1 MRPNA
6 IQAPVRL
13 SHRYQQCQKVALTE
27 DRCVE
32 GQNSGAG
39 QEISSLS
46 SMMSALLRCCGARVR
61 GCIGVRRVRRL
72 RELVGVCRQKLPR
85 CARALRTARDVV
97 GVHERSKLWRV
108 VMSLPCAFPVGGHK
122 ELSHPLCI
130 DWLRAFASL
139 EPKPLQR
146 ALEGPWTYVRSCGV
160 AVHVDERVHVNER
173 SGSPNMIRN
182 MQPAT
187 ISRL

>member
-6 IQAPVRL
+6 VQAPVRL
-13 SHRYQQCQKVALTE
+13 SPRYQQCQNVALTE

-46 SMMSALLRCCGARVR
+46 SMISALLRCCGTRVR

-72 RELVGVCRQKLPR
+72 RELVGVCRQRLPR
-85 CARALRTARDVV
+85 CSRALRTVRDVL
-97 GVHERSKLWRV
+97 GVHERSKFWSV
-108 VMSLPCAFPVGGHK
+108 VISLPCAFRVGGHE

-130 DWLRAFASL
+130 DCSGPTQAATALAPLLKNGRGFLLR
-139 EPKPLQR
+139 
-146 ALEGPWTYVRSCGV
+146 VRIGTFTVLFPCV
-160 AVHVDERVHVNER
+160 
-173 SGSPNMIRN
+173 
-182 MQPAT
+182 
-187 ISRL
+187 

>member
-1 MRPNA
+1 ML
-6 IQAPVRL
+6 VRR
-13 SHRYQQCQKVALTE
+13 HVDVAAGGDRRCQNVALTE

-32 GQNSGAG
+32 VQNSGAG

-46 SMMSALLRCCGARVR
+46 SMIPAVLRCGGTRVR

-72 RELVGVCRQKLPR
+72 RELVGVCRQRLPR
-85 CARALRTARDVV
+85 CSRALRTVRDVF
-97 GVHERSKLWRV
+97 GVHERSKLWSV
-108 VMSLPCAFPVGGHK
+108 VISLPCAFRVGGHK

-130 DWLRAFASL
+130 DWL
-139 EPKPLQR
+139 R

-160 AVHVDERVHVNER
+160 AVHVAERVHVNEP

>member
-13 SHRYQQCQKVALTE
+13 SLRYQQCQKVALTE

-97 GVHERSKLWRV
+97 GGHERSKLWRV
-108 VMSLPCAFPVGGHK
+108 VKFLPCAFPVGGHK

-130 DWLRAFASL
+130 DWL
-139 EPKPLQR
+139 R

-173 SGSPNMIRN
+173 SGSPNMIRD
-182 MQPAT
+182 MQPAQ

>member
-1 MRPNA
+1 MSPSARARLVVRGVVHQKREARRRSSRYDVRPNA

-13 SHRYQQCQKVALTE
+13 SLRYQQCQKVALTE

-46 SMMSALLRCCGARVR
+46 SMISALLRCCGTRVR

-72 RELVGVCRQKLPR
+72 RELVGVCRQRLPR
-85 CARALRTARDVV
+85 CSRALRTVRDVV

-130 DWLRAFASL
+130 DWLRAFS
-139 EPKPLQR
+139 
-146 ALEGPWTYVRSCGV
+146 S
-160 AVHVDERVHVNER
+160 
-173 SGSPNMIRN
+173 SGAKDT
-182 MQPAT
+182 PACT
-187 ISRL
+187 

>member
-13 SHRYQQCQKVALTE
+13 SLRYQQCQKVALTE

-146 ALEGPWTYVRSCGV
+146 ALEGPWSHAGAEHCVGRHELTTHTREVALWRS
-160 AVHVDERVHVNER
+160 
-173 SGSPNMIRN
+173 M
-182 MQPAT
+182 
-187 ISRL
+187 